1 MSSPQEDRPTR
12 ILVIDDEPGITD
24 LLSTSLRFV
33 GFDVR
38 TAATGHEALS
48 VAAEWRPELLVLD
61 VMLPDMDG
69 FEVCSRLRDR
79 SAGIPVVFLSARD
92 RSEDKVSGLT
102 IGGDDYVTKPFGLE
116 ELIARIRAVLRRT
129 QGSDQ
134 GAVLRLADLE
144 LDQDSYEVRRG
155 GRLLH
160 LSPTEFTLLRYLLL
174 NQGRVLSRAQI
185 LDHVWHYEF
194 AGVGTVVESF
204 ISYLRRK
211 VDAVD
216 PPLIHTVRGV
226 GYTMRLPRL

>member
-1 MSSPQEDRPTR
+1 
-12 ILVIDDEPGITD
+12 
-24 LLSTSLRFV
+24 
-33 GFDVR
+33 
-38 TAATGHEALS
+38 
-48 VAAEWRPELLVLD
+48 
-61 VMLPDMDG
+61 MDG

-160 LSPTEFTLLRYLLL
+160 LSATEFTLLRYLLL

-211 VDAVD
+211 VNAVD

>member
-174 NQGRVLSRAQI
+174 NQ
-185 LDHVWHYEF
+185 
-194 AGVGTVVESF
+194 AGC
-204 ISYLRRK
+204 
-211 VDAVD
+211 
-216 PPLIHTVRGV
+216 
-226 GYTMRLPRL
+226 